1 MTILPAEEALSSMPD
16 LSSRTAYE
24 AALRRLREASRSYY
38 ADGDSTLD
46 DTSYD
51 RLRLAVLAWEEA
63 NPAEVSPDSP
73 TGLVADGAAPVGEV
87 AHTTRLLSLDN
98 VFDAEGLVAW
108 GASLQRRLG
117 RAPEGGFTVEPKI
130 DGAAVAA
137 RYRAGRLVQV
147 ITRGDGSHGED
158 VSHVI
163 GQIDGLPE
171 QLTEAVTFEVRGEVA
186 FTQEQFETANEVRTA
201 HGAQAFVNPRNG
213 TAGTLR
219 AKDRPYRL
227 RMTFWAY
234 GAVHLD
240 EVPTGQANGQ
250 SDGEQAGALGREPF
264 LRAAGATHAEILAAV
279 AKAGVQTTAASPA
292 GLHVVA
298 DLAAAQERI
307 DAVAAMRAELPVG
320 IDGVVVKLNDTAEQQ
335 SAGFGTRFPYW
346 AIAVKL
352 PAVERQTVLQE
363 VVWEVGRT
371 GVLAPT
377 AILTPVEI
385 DGSTVTRATLHNPA
399 DIRRRDLHIG
409 DTVTVYKAGDI
420 IPRVQAAV
428 VPLRPAGA
436 QEVPLPEAC
445 PHCGGDINKA
455 QERWRCAKGSACALP
470 ALIEYAA
477 GREMLDIDG
486 LGKTYVA
493 ALVESGDVADVADL
507 FTLTVD
513 QLTTA
518 SGSSKRAV
526 KLAEQ
531 IAAAKARPLNR
542 VFCALGVLGTGRS
555 MSRRI
560 ARHFGTM
567 DAIRAADV
575 AEMQDVEG
583 IGPEKAPVIV
593 EQVAALAS
601 VIDKLIAADVNMSEP
616 VDPSA
621 AQGGGPLDGQV
632 VVVTGKM
639 SGPLEGLGRSE
650 MNALIEKAGG
660 RAGSSVSAKTSIL
673 VAAPSANGKPSSK
686 AVKAA
691 ELGVEVL
698 TPESFAERVADY
710 LI

>member
-1 MTILPAEEALSSMPD
+1 MTTSTAVEAQFRMSD
-16 LSSRTAYE
+16 RTEYE
-24 AALRRLREASRSYY
+24 AALQRLREASQAYY
-38 ADGDSTLD
+38 GDGDSALD
-46 DTSYD
+46 DASYD
-51 RLRLAVLAWEEA
+51 RLRLAVLAWEGE
-63 NPAEVSPDSP
+63 NPTEVSADSP
-73 TGLVADGAAPVGEV
+73 TGLVADGAAPAGDV

-108 GASLQRRLG
+108 GASVQRRLG

-137 RYRAGRLVQV
+137 RYRAGRLVQI

-171 QLTEAVTFEVRGEVA
+171 RLAGAATVEVRGEVA

-201 HGAQAFVNPRNG
+201 HGAQVFANPRNG
-213 TAGTLR
+213 AAGTLR

-234 GAVHLD
+234 GVVEL
-240 EVPTGQANGQ
+240 
-250 SDGEQAGALGREPF
+250 DGESFLPAGC
-264 LRAAGATHAEILAAV
+264 THAEALAAV
-279 AKAGVQTTAASPA
+279 AAAGVRTTADSPA
-292 GLHVVA
+292 GLRVVA
-298 DLAAAQERI
+298 DLAEAQQRVYEI
-307 DAVAAMRAELPVG
+307 AGMRAELPVG
-320 IDGVVVKLNDTAEQQ
+320 IDGVVVKLDDTAEQQ

-352 PAVERQTVLQE
+352 PAVERQTVLQD

-377 AILTPVEI
+377 AILAPVEI

-399 DIRRRDLHIG
+399 DIRRRDLHLG

-428 VPLRPAGA
+428 VRLRPAGA
-436 QEVPLPEAC
+436 VEVPLPDAC
-445 PHCGGDINKA
+445 PRCGGEINKA
-455 QERWRCAKGSACALP
+455 QERWRCAKGTSCALP

-486 LGKTYVA
+486 LGRTYVA
-493 ALVESGDVADVADL
+493 SLIESGAVTDVADL

-513 QLTTA
+513 QLTAA
-518 SGSSKRAV
+518 SGSAKRGA

-531 IAAAKARPLNR
+531 IETARSRPLSR

-567 DAIRAADV
+567 DAIRQADAA
-575 AEMQDVEG
+575 AMQDVEG
-583 IGPEKAPVIV
+583 IGPEKAPVVV
-593 EQVAALAS
+593 EQVAALAP
-601 VIDKLIAADVNMSEP
+601 VIEKLIAAGVNMTEP
-616 VDPSA
+616 EEPTASA
-621 AQGGGPLDGQV
+621 HGEGPGPLAGKV

-639 SGPLEGLGRSE
+639 AGPLDGLGRSE

-660 RAGSSVSAKTSIL
+660 RAGSSVNSKTSIL
-673 VAAPSANGKPSSK
+673 VAAPSASGKPSSK
-686 AVKAA
+686 AVRAA

-698 TPESFAERVADY
+698 TPEAFADLVADH
-710 LI
+710 LT

>member
-1 MTILPAEEALSSMPD
+1 MTTLTAAQALSSPSGTPGTSGPAA
-16 LSSRTAYE
+16 LTGRSEYE
-24 AALRRLREASRSYY
+24 AALRRLREASQAYY
-38 ADGDSTLD
+38 GDGDSAMD
-46 DTSYD
+46 DASYD
-51 RLRLAVLAWEEA
+51 RLRLALLAWETE
-63 NPAEVSPDSP
+63 NPAEVAPGSP
-73 TGLVADGAAPVGEV
+73 TTLVADGAAPAGDV

-108 GASLQRRLG
+108 GASVERRLG
-117 RAPEGGFTVEPKI
+117 RAPAGGFTVEPKI

-137 RYRAGRLVQV
+137 RYRGGRLVRIV
-147 ITRGDGSHGED
+147 TRGDGSQGED
-158 VSHVI
+158 ISHVI

-171 QLTEAVTFEVRGEVA
+171 RLDGDATVEVRGEVA
-186 FTQEQFETANEVRTA
+186 FTQEQFEAANAVRVA
-201 HGAQAFVNPRNG
+201 HGAPVFANPRNG

-234 GAVHLD
+234 GAVEL
-240 EVPTGQANGQ
+240 EGV
-250 SDGEQAGALGREPF
+250 PF
-264 LRAAGATHAEILAAV
+264 LPAGATQAEALAAV
-279 AKAGVQTTAASPA
+279 AAAGVRTTAAAGA
-292 GLHVVA
+292 GLHIVD
-298 DLAAAQERI
+298 DLAGAQQAV
-307 DAVAAMRAELPVG
+307 DAMAAMRAELPVG
-320 IDGVVVKLNDTAEQQ
+320 IDGVVIKLNDTAEQEAIG
-335 SAGFGTRFPYW
+335 SGTRFPYW

-352 PAVERQTVLQE
+352 PAVERQTVLE
-363 VVWEVGRT
+363 DVVWEVGRT

-377 AILTPVEI
+377 AVLAPVEI

-428 VPLRPAGA
+428 ARLRPAGA
-436 QEVPLPEAC
+436 KPVPLPEAC
-445 PHCGGDINKA
+445 PRCGGEINTA
-455 QERWRCAKGSACALP
+455 QERWRCAKGTSCALP

-477 GREMLDIDG
+477 RREMLDIDG
-486 LGKTYVA
+486 LGRTYVA
-493 ALVESGDVADVADL
+493 ALVDSGDVTDVADL
-507 FTLTVD
+507 FTLTLE
-513 QLTTA
+513 QLTVA
-518 SGSSKRAV
+518 SGSSRRAA

-531 IAAAKARPLNR
+531 IEEAKARPLSR

-560 ARHFGTM
+560 ARHFVTM
-567 DAIRAADV
+567 EAIRRADA

-593 EQVAALAS
+593 EQVAALAP
-601 VIDKLIAADVNMSEP
+601 VIDKLIAAGVTLHEP
-616 VDPSA
+616 ETSA
-621 AQGGGPLDGQV
+621 TASAGGPLDGKV

-639 SGPLEGLGRSE
+639 AGPLEGFGRTE

-660 RAGSSVSAKTSIL
+660 RAGSGVSARTSVL
-673 VAAPSANGKPSSK
+673 VSAPSASGKPSSK

-698 TPESFAERVADY
+698 TPEAFAELVADY
-710 LI
+710 LP

>member
-1 MTILPAEEALSSMPD
+1 MTTLTAAQALSSTSGPAA
-16 LSSRTAYE
+16 LTGRSEYE
-24 AALRRLREASRSYY
+24 AALRRLREASQAYY
-38 ADGDSTLD
+38 GDGDSPMD
-46 DTSYD
+46 DASYD
-51 RLRLAVLAWEEA
+51 RLRLALLAWETEH
-63 NPAEVSPDSP
+63 PAEVAPGSP
-73 TGLVADGAAPVGEV
+73 TTLVADGAAPAGDV

-108 GASLQRRLG
+108 GASVERRLG
-117 RAPEGGFTVEPKI
+117 RAPAGGFTVEPKI

-137 RYRAGRLVQV
+137 RYRGGRLVRIV
-147 ITRGDGSHGED
+147 TRGDGSQGED
-158 VSHVI
+158 ISHVI

-171 QLTEAVTFEVRGEVA
+171 RLAGEATVEVRGEVA
-186 FTQEQFETANEVRTA
+186 FTQEQFEVANAVRVA
-201 HGAQAFVNPRNG
+201 HGAPVFANPRNG

-234 GAVHLD
+234 GAVEL
-240 EVPTGQANGQ
+240 EGV
-250 SDGEQAGALGREPF
+250 PF
-264 LRAAGATHAEILAAV
+264 LPAGATQAEALAAV
-279 AKAGVQTTAASPA
+279 AAAGVRTTAAAGA
-292 GLHVVA
+292 GLHIVD
-298 DLAAAQERI
+298 DLAGAQQAV
-307 DAVAAMRAELPVG
+307 DAMAAMRAELPVG
-320 IDGVVVKLNDTAEQQ
+320 IDGVVIKLNDTTEQEAIG
-335 SAGFGTRFPYW
+335 SGTRFPYW

-352 PAVERQTVLQE
+352 PAVERQTVLE
-363 VVWEVGRT
+363 DVVWEVGRT

-377 AILTPVEI
+377 AVLAPVEI

-428 VPLRPAGA
+428 ALLRPAGA
-436 QEVPLPEAC
+436 KPVPLPEAC
-445 PHCGGDINKA
+445 PRCGGEINTA
-455 QERWRCAKGSACALP
+455 QERWRCAKGTSCALP

-493 ALVESGDVADVADL
+493 ALVDSGDVTDVADL
-507 FTLTVD
+507 FTLTLE
-513 QLTTA
+513 QLTAA
-518 SGSSKRAV
+518 SGSSRRAA

-531 IAAAKARPLNR
+531 IEAAKARPLSR

-560 ARHFGTM
+560 ARHFVTM
-567 DAIRAADV
+567 EAIRRADA

-593 EQVAALAS
+593 EQVAALAP
-601 VIDKLIAADVNMSEP
+601 VIDKLIAAGVTLHEP
-616 VDPSA
+616 ETSA
-621 AQGGGPLDGQV
+621 TASTGGPLDGKV

-639 SGPLEGLGRSE
+639 AGPLEGFGRTE

-660 RAGSSVSAKTSIL
+660 RAGSGVSARTSVL
-673 VAAPSANGKPSSK
+673 VCAPSASGKPSSK

-698 TPESFAERVADY
+698 TPEAFAELVADY
-710 LI
+710 LP

>member
-1 MTILPAEEALSSMPD
+1 MTTLTAAQALSSTSGPAA
-16 LSSRTAYE
+16 LTGRSEYE
-24 AALRRLREASRSYY
+24 AALRRLREASQAYY
-38 ADGDSTLD
+38 GDGDSAMD
-46 DTSYD
+46 DASYD
-51 RLRLAVLAWEEA
+51 RLRLALLAWETE
-63 NPAEVSPDSP
+63 NPAEVAPGSP
-73 TGLVADGAAPVGEV
+73 TTLVADGAAPAGDV

-108 GASLQRRLG
+108 GASVERRLG
-117 RAPEGGFTVEPKI
+117 RAPAGGFTVEPKI

-137 RYRAGRLVQV
+137 RYRGGRLVRIV
-147 ITRGDGSHGED
+147 TRGDGSQGED
-158 VSHVI
+158 ISHVI

-171 QLTEAVTFEVRGEVA
+171 RLAGEATVEVRGEVA
-186 FTQEQFETANEVRTA
+186 FTQEQFEVANAVRVA
-201 HGAQAFVNPRNG
+201 HGAPVFANPRNG

-234 GAVHLD
+234 GAVEL
-240 EVPTGQANGQ
+240 EGV
-250 SDGEQAGALGREPF
+250 PF
-264 LRAAGATHAEILAAV
+264 LPAGATQAEALAAV
-279 AKAGVQTTAASPA
+279 AAAGVRTTAAAGA
-292 GLHVVA
+292 GLHIVD
-298 DLAAAQERI
+298 DLAGAQQAV
-307 DAVAAMRAELPVG
+307 DAMAAMRAELPVG
-320 IDGVVVKLNDTAEQQ
+320 IDGVVIKLNDTAEQEAIG
-335 SAGFGTRFPYW
+335 SGTRFPYW

-352 PAVERQTVLQE
+352 PAVERQTVLE
-363 VVWEVGRT
+363 DVVWEVGRT

-377 AILTPVEI
+377 AVLAPVEI

-428 VPLRPAGA
+428 ALLRPAGA
-436 QEVPLPEAC
+436 KPVPLPEGC
-445 PHCGGDINKA
+445 PRCGGEINTA
-455 QERWRCAKGSACALP
+455 QERWRCAKGTSCALP

-493 ALVESGDVADVADL
+493 ALVDSGDVTDVADL
-507 FTLTVD
+507 FTLTLE
-513 QLTTA
+513 QLTAA
-518 SGSSKRAV
+518 SGSSRRAA

-531 IAAAKARPLNR
+531 IEAAKARPLSR

-560 ARHFGTM
+560 ARHFVTM
-567 DAIRAADV
+567 EAIRRADA

-593 EQVAALAS
+593 EQVAALAP
-601 VIDKLIAADVNMSEP
+601 VIDKLIAAGVTLHEP
-616 VDPSA
+616 EASA
-621 AQGGGPLDGQV
+621 TASAGGPLDGKV

-639 SGPLEGLGRSE
+639 AGPLGGFGRTE

-660 RAGSSVSAKTSIL
+660 RAGSGVSARTSVL
-673 VAAPSANGKPSSK
+673 VCAPSASGKPSSK

-698 TPESFAERVADY
+698 TPEAFAELVADY
-710 LI
+710 LP

>member
-1 MTILPAEEALSSMPD
+1 MTTFPAAQAQSSM
-16 LSSRTAYE
+16 SSRAEYE
-24 AALRRLREASRSYY
+24 AALSRLREASQAYY
-38 ADGDSTLD
+38 GDGDSALD
-46 DTSYD
+46 DASYD
-51 RLRLAVLAWEEA
+51 LLRLAVLAWEQE

-73 TGLVADGAAPVGEV
+73 TGLVADGAAPAGDV

-108 GASLQRRLG
+108 GASVQRRLG
-117 RAPEGGFTVEPKI
+117 RAPAGGFTVEPKI
-130 DGAAVAA
+130 DGAAVAG
-137 RYRAGRLVQV
+137 RYRDGRLVQI

-171 QLTEAVTFEVRGEVA
+171 RLSVPATVEVRGEVA
-186 FTQEQFETANEVRTA
+186 FTQEQFEAANAVRTA
-201 HGAQAFVNPRNG
+201 HGAQPFVNPRNG

-227 RMTFWAY
+227 QMTFWAY
-234 GAVHLD
+234 GAVELD
-240 EVPTGQANGQ
+240 GV
-250 SDGEQAGALGREPF
+250 PF
-264 LRAAGATHAEILAAV
+264 LQPGAAHAETLQAVAAAGV
-279 AKAGVQTTAASPA
+279 RTTADSPA

-298 DLAAAQERI
+298 ELAAAQQQV
-307 DAVAAMRAELPVG
+307 DAIAAMRAQLPVG
-320 IDGVVVKLNDTAEQQ
+320 IDGVVIKLNEAAEQQ
-335 SAGFGTRFPYW
+335 EAGVGSRFPHW
-346 AIAVKL
+346 AIAFKL
-352 PAVERQTVLQE
+352 PAVERQTVLE
-363 VVWEVGRT
+363 DVVWEVGRT

-377 AILTPVEI
+377 AVLAPVVI

-428 VPLRPAGA
+428 VGLRPAGA
-436 QEVPLPEAC
+436 TEVPLPESC
-445 PHCGGDINKA
+445 PRCGGEISKA
-455 QERWRCAKGSACALP
+455 QERWRCAQGTACALP

-486 LGKTYVA
+486 LGRTYVA
-493 ALVESGDVADVADL
+493 ALVASGDVTDIADL
-507 FTLTVD
+507 FTLTPD
-513 QLTTA
+513 QLTVA

-531 IAAAKARPLNR
+531 IAAAKSRPLNR

-567 DAIRAADV
+567 DAIRQADAA
-575 AEMQDVEG
+575 AMQDVEG
-583 IGPEKAPVIV
+583 IGPEKAPVVV
-593 EQVAALAS
+593 EQVAALAP
-601 VIDKLIAADVNMSEP
+601 VIDKLVAAGVNMTEP
-616 VDPSA
+616 QDPA
-621 AQGGGPLDGQV
+621 AQAGGPLDGKV

-639 SGPLEGLGRSE
+639 AGPLDGMGRSE

-660 RAGSSVSAKTSIL
+660 RAGSSVSSRTSVL
-673 VAAPSANGKPSSK
+673 VSAPSANGKPSSK

-691 ELGVEVL
+691 ELGVEVI
-698 TPESFAERVADY
+698 TPEAFAELVADY
-710 LI
+710 LP

>member
-1 MTILPAEEALSSMPD
+1 MTTIPADEALSGLSD
-16 LSSRTAYE
+16 LPTVSDRAAYE
-24 AALRRLREASRSYY
+24 AALQRLREASQSYY
-38 ADGDSTLD
+38 GDGDSAMD

-51 RLRLAVLAWEEA
+51 RLRLAVLAWEEE

-73 TGLVADGAAPVGEV
+73 TGLVADGAAPAGDV

-108 GASLQRRLG
+108 GASVERRLG
-117 RAPEGGFTVEPKI
+117 RAPAGGFTVEPKI

-137 RYRAGRLVQV
+137 RYRDGRLVQV
-147 ITRGDGSHGED
+147 ITRGDGRHGED

-171 QLTEAVTFEVRGEVA
+171 QLAEPVTVEVRGEVA

-201 HGAQAFVNPRNG
+201 HGAQVFVNPRNG

-219 AKDRPYRL
+219 AKGRPYRL

-234 GAVHLD
+234 GVVELD
-240 EVPTGQANGQ
+240 GV
-250 SDGEQAGALGREPF
+250 SF
-264 LRAAGATHAEILAAV
+264 LPAGATHAEALAAV
-279 AKAGVQTTAASPA
+279 ADAGVQTTAASPA
-292 GLHVVA
+292 GLLVVS
-298 DLAAAQERI
+298 DLAAAQAQA
-307 DAVAAMRAELPVG
+307 DAVAAIRTELPVG
-320 IDGVVVKLNDTAEQQ
+320 IDGLVIKLNDTAEQEA
-335 SAGFGTRFPYW
+335 AGLGSRFPHW

-352 PAVERQTVLQE
+352 PAIERQTVLE
-363 VVWEVGRT
+363 DVVWEVGRT

-377 AILTPVEI
+377 AILTAVEI

-436 QEVPLPEAC
+436 TPVPLPEAC
-445 PHCGGDINKA
+445 PRCGGEINTA
-455 QERWRCAKGSACALP
+455 QERWRCAKGTACALP

-493 ALVESGDVADVADL
+493 ALVESGDVRDVADL
-507 FTLTVD
+507 FTLTVE
-513 QLTTA
+513 QLTAA
-518 SGSSKRAV
+518 SGSAKRGA

-531 IAAAKARPLNR
+531 IDAAKGRPLNR

-567 DAIRAADV
+567 DAIRQAD
-575 AEMQDVEG
+575 ATEMQDVEG
-583 IGPEKAPVIV
+583 IGPEKAPVVV

-601 VIDKLIAADVNMSEP
+601 VIDKLTAAGVNMTEP
-616 VDPSA
+616 EAPSA
-621 AQGGGPLDGQV
+621 AQSGGPLEGKV
-632 VVVTGKM
+632 VVVTGRM
-639 SGPLEGLGRSE
+639 AGPLDGFGRSE

-660 RAGSSVSAKTSIL
+660 RAGNSVSAKTSIL

-698 TPESFAERVADY
+698 TPEAFAERVADY
-710 LI
+710 LA

>member
-1 MTILPAEEALSSMPD
+1 MTTSPAAEAMSGLPNLPVLTGRDE
-16 LSSRTAYE
+16 YE
-24 AALRRLREASRSYY
+24 AALRSLREASRQYY
-38 ADGDSTLD
+38 DDGDSVMD
-46 DTSYD
+46 DTAYD
-51 RLRLAVLAWEEA
+51 RLRLAVLAWERE
-63 NPAEVSPDSP
+63 NPAEVATDSP
-73 TGLVADGAAPVGEV
+73 TGLVADGAAPVGDI

-108 GASLQRRLG
+108 GASVQRRLG
-117 RAPEGGFTVEPKI
+117 RAPVGGFTVEPKI

-171 QLTEAVTFEVRGEVA
+171 QLEEEVTVEVRGEVA

-201 HGAQAFVNPRNG
+201 HGAQVFANPRNG

-234 GAVHLD
+234 GAVELD
-240 EVPTGQANGQ
+240 GT
-250 SDGEQAGALGREPF
+250 PF
-264 LRAAGATHAEILAAV
+264 PPEDAAATHAETLSAV
-279 AKAGVQTTAASPA
+279 ATAGVCTTAASPA
-292 GLHVVA
+292 GLAVVP
-298 DLAAAQERI
+298 DLAEAQRRI
-307 DAVAAMRAELPVG
+307 DAIAATRAELPVG
-320 IDGVVVKLNDTAEQQ
+320 IDGVVVKLNDTAEQTA
-335 SAGFGTRFPYW
+335 AGTGTRFPYW

-352 PAVERQTVLQE
+352 PAVERQTVLE
-363 VVWEVGRT
+363 DVVWEVGRT

-377 AILTPVEI
+377 AILAPVEI

-399 DIRRRDLHIG
+399 DIRRRDLHLG

-428 VPLRPAGA
+428 VVLRPAGA
-436 QEVPLPEAC
+436 REVPLPQTC
-445 PHCGGDINKA
+445 PHCDGAIDKG
-455 QERWRCAKGSACALP
+455 QERWRCAKGTACALP

-486 LGKTYVA
+486 LGRTYVA
-493 ALVESGDVADVADL
+493 ALVGSGDVTDIADL
-507 FTLTVD
+507 FTLTID
-513 QLTTA
+513 QLTIA
-518 SGSSKRAV
+518 SGSAKRAA

-531 IAAAKARPLNR
+531 IEIARTRPLNR

-560 ARHFGTM
+560 ARHFRTM
-567 DAIRAADV
+567 DAIRRADA

-593 EQVAALAS
+593 EQVAALAP
-601 VIDKLIAADVNMSEP
+601 VIDKLIAAGVNMTEP
-616 VDPSA
+616 EDPSA
-621 AQGGGPLDGQV
+621 GQGGGPLDGKV

-639 SGPLEGLGRSE
+639 AGPLEGFGRSE

-660 RAGSSVSAKTSIL
+660 RAGSSVNARTSIL

-698 TPESFAERVADY
+698 APEAFAELVADC
-710 LI
+710 LT

>member
-1 MTILPAEEALSSMPD
+1 MTTLPAAQPQSSV
-16 LSSRTAYE
+16 SSRAEYE
-24 AALRRLREASRSYY
+24 AALQRLREASQAYY
-38 ADGDSTLD
+38 GDGDSALD
-46 DTSYD
+46 DASYD
-51 RLRLAVLAWEEA
+51 QLRRSVQAWEQE

-73 TGLVADGAAPVGEV
+73 IGLVADGAAPVGDV

-98 VFDAEGLVAW
+98 VFDAVGLVAW
-108 GASLQRRLG
+108 GASVQRRLG
-117 RAPEGGFTVEPKI
+117 RTPQGGFTVEPKI

-137 RYRAGRLVQV
+137 RYRDGRLEQI

-158 VSHVI
+158 ISHVI

-171 QLTEAVTFEVRGEVA
+171 HLAEPATVEVRGEVA
-186 FTQEQFETANEVRTA
+186 FTQAQFETANAVRTA
-201 HGAQAFVNPRNG
+201 HGAQVFANPRNG

-227 RMTFWAY
+227 QMTFWAY
-234 GAVHLD
+234 GAVELD
-240 EVPTGQANGQ
+240 GVPY
-250 SDGEQAGALGREPF
+250 LP
-264 LRAAGATHAEILAAV
+264 AGATHAETLAAV
-279 AKAGVQTTAASPA
+279 AAAGVQTTAESPA

-298 DLAAAQERI
+298 DLAAAQQQV
-307 DAVAAMRAELPVG
+307 DAIAATRAELPVG
-320 IDGVVVKLNDTAEQQ
+320 IDGVVIKLNDMAEQAT
-335 SAGFGTRFPYW
+335 AGFGSRFPHW

-352 PAVERQTVLQE
+352 AATERQTVLEE

-377 AILTPVEI
+377 AILAPVEI

-420 IPRVQAAV
+420 IPRVQGAV
-428 VPLRPAGA
+428 VALRPDGA

-445 PHCGGDINKA
+445 PNCGGQINKS
-455 QERWRCAKGSACALP
+455 QERWRCAQGTACALP
-470 ALIEYAA
+470 ALIGYAT

-493 ALVESGDVADVADL
+493 ALVASGDVTDVADL
-507 FTLTVD
+507 FTLNTE
-513 QLTTA
+513 QLTAA
-518 SGSSKRAV
+518 SGSVKRAA

-531 IAAAKARPLNR
+531 IEAAKSRPLNR

-560 ARHFGTM
+560 ARHFVTI
-567 DAIRAADV
+567 DAIRQADAA
-575 AEMQDVEG
+575 AMQDVEG

-593 EQVAALAS
+593 EQVAALAP
-601 VIDKLIAADVNMSEP
+601 VIDKLIAAGVNMSEP
-616 VDPSA
+616 QEASS
-621 AQGGGPLDGQV
+621 AQGAGPLASKV

-639 SGPLEGLGRSE
+639 TGSLENLGRSE
-650 MNALIEKAGG
+650 MNALIERAGG
-660 RAGSSVSAKTSIL
+660 RAGSSVNSKTSIL

-698 TPESFAERVADY
+698 TPENFAEMVADY
-710 LI
+710 LA

>member
-1 MTILPAEEALSSMPD
+1 MTTLTAAQALSSTSGPAA
-16 LSSRTAYE
+16 LTGRSEYE
-24 AALRRLREASRSYY
+24 AALRRLREASQAYY
-38 ADGDSTLD
+38 GDGDSPMD
-46 DTSYD
+46 DASYD
-51 RLRLAVLAWEEA
+51 RLRLALLAWETEH
-63 NPAEVSPDSP
+63 PAEVAPGSP
-73 TGLVADGAAPVGEV
+73 TTLVADGAAPAGDV

-108 GASLQRRLG
+108 GASVERRLG
-117 RAPEGGFTVEPKI
+117 RAPAGGFTVEPKI

-137 RYRAGRLVQV
+137 RYRGGRLVRIV
-147 ITRGDGSHGED
+147 TRGDGSQGED
-158 VSHVI
+158 ISHVI

-171 QLTEAVTFEVRGEVA
+171 RLAGEATVEVRGEVA
-186 FTQEQFETANEVRTA
+186 FTQEQFEVANAVRVA
-201 HGAQAFVNPRNG
+201 HGAPVFANPRNG

-234 GAVHLD
+234 GAVEL
-240 EVPTGQANGQ
+240 EGV
-250 SDGEQAGALGREPF
+250 PF
-264 LRAAGATHAEILAAV
+264 LPAGATQAEALAAV
-279 AKAGVQTTAASPA
+279 AAAGVRTTAAAGA
-292 GLHVVA
+292 GLHIVD
-298 DLAAAQERI
+298 DLAGAQQAV
-307 DAVAAMRAELPVG
+307 DAMAAMRAELPVG
-320 IDGVVVKLNDTAEQQ
+320 IDGVVIKLNDTAEQEAIG
-335 SAGFGTRFPYW
+335 SGTRFPYW

-352 PAVERQTVLQE
+352 PAVERQTVLE
-363 VVWEVGRT
+363 DVVWEVGRT

-377 AILTPVEI
+377 AVLAPVEI

-428 VPLRPAGA
+428 ALLRPAGA
-436 QEVPLPEAC
+436 KPVPLPEAC
-445 PHCGGDINKA
+445 PRCGGEINTA
-455 QERWRCAKGSACALP
+455 QERWRCAKGTSCALP

-493 ALVESGDVADVADL
+493 ALVDSGDVTDVADL
-507 FTLTVD
+507 FTLTLE
-513 QLTTA
+513 QLTAA
-518 SGSSKRAV
+518 SGSSRRAA

-531 IAAAKARPLNR
+531 IEAAKARPLSR

-560 ARHFGTM
+560 ARHFVTM
-567 DAIRAADV
+567 EAIRRADA

-593 EQVAALAS
+593 EQVAALAP
-601 VIDKLIAADVNMSEP
+601 VIDKLIAAGVTLHEP
-616 VDPSA
+616 ETSA
-621 AQGGGPLDGQV
+621 TASAGGPLDGKV

-639 SGPLEGLGRSE
+639 AGPLEGFGRTE

-660 RAGSSVSAKTSIL
+660 RAGSGVSARTSVL
-673 VAAPSANGKPSSK
+673 VCAPSASGKPSSK

-698 TPESFAERVADY
+698 TPEAFAELVADY
-710 LI
+710 LP